1 MSSTTPAYGLMRTP
15 LSRQASRRR
24 KRDAVAAMIALAIGG
39 GLLGYLSHQDATG
52 AVQYSPLSYV
62 AAL

>member
-1 MSSTTPAYGLMRTP
+1 MSPTTPAYGLMRTP

-24 KRDAVAAMIALAIGG
+24 RRDALVAMIALAIGG

-52 AVQYSPLSYV
+52 AAQYSPLSYV